1 MLVAP
6 CIMRNLSSF
15 VCTLALAV
23 GPLLFT
29 QACRHDDGSS
39 SNETTPGPAEK
50 AGQKVDEAAHDT
62 KEGAKDAAQ
71 ATKEGAKDAAH
82 ETSEAARGAASAVGS
97 TTERAGQKMQ
107 GK

>member
-1 MLVAP
+1 
-6 CIMRNLSSF
+6 MRNLSSF

-29 QACRHDDGSS
+29 QACRRDDGAT
-39 SNETTPGPAEK
+39 SNETTAGPAEK

-62 KEGAKDAAQ
+62 KEGVKDAAH
-71 ATKEGAKDAAH
+71 ATKEGTKEAAQ
-82 ETSEAARGAASAVGS
+82 ETGEAARGAASAVGS
-97 TTERAGQKMQ
+97 ATERAGQKMQ